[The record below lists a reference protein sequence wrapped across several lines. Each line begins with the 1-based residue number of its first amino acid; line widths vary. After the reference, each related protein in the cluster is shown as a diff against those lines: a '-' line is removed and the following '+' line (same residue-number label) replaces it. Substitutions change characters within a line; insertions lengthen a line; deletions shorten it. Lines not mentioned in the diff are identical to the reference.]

1 MKSMSIKNRLIFAN
15 IVAHAFTAVLAAVSF
30 FIFHF
35 YFIRHNVPY
44 ADKAT
49 ATYIIFLSGY
59 AVTYVISAT
68 LIVRALMRGFVQPL
82 TKIEEVARRV
92 VAGDISAQYT
102 HYNNDELGR
111 LAKAF
116 SDMIQYI
123 NLKAK
128 TLRRI
133 ADGDYTFAVD
143 DANRADVINVAIHN
157 ILENNNTLVA
167 QIKCAANQISSSAG
181 EIASSAYNLASG
193 SNEQAAAIEEFST
206 TIDGVQSMSIQ
217 NEEIAQKTLDNVREN
232 TRIMQQNIRD
242 MQQMTEAMSMIT
254 ESSKR
259 IEKVIKVIDDIA
271 FQTNIL
277 ALNAAVEAARAGQHG
292 RGFAVVAD
300 EVRELASKSAEAAK
314 ETSELIKTSIQNV
327 DSGNN
332 IVKQTN
338 SNIAEME
345 QLSAGI
351 SANMDRLSK
360 ASAKQ
365 SASIY
370 EINQGIGQISSV
382 VQANSAMAEES
393 AAAAQAMS
401 SQALHLEEMVGHF
414 RLRSDA
420 LPHAEG

>member
-1 MKSMSIKNRLIFAN
+1 MKGTSIKSKLIIVN
-15 IVAHAFTAVLAAVSF
+15 IVAYAFTITLAAVSF
-30 FIFHF
+30 FIFYF

-44 ADKAT
+44 ASEAT
-49 ATYIIFLSGY
+49 ATYITFLSGF
-59 AVTYVISAT
+59 AVTYVITAT
-68 LIVRALMRGFVQPL
+68 LIVRTLMKGIVQPL
-82 TKIEEVARRV
+82 TKIEAVARRV

-102 HYNNDELGR
+102 HFNDDELGR

-123 NLKAK
+123 NLKAHA
-128 TLRRI
+128 LQRI
-133 ADGDYTFAVD
+133 SGGDYTFSVD
-143 DANRADVINVAIHN
+143 GSNQADVINVAIHN
-157 ILENNNTLVA
+157 ILENNNKLVA
-167 QIKCAANQISSSAG
+167 QIKCAASQISSSAS
-181 EIASSAYNLASG
+181 EIASNAHSLASG
-193 SNEQAAAIEEFST
+193 SNEQAAAIEEFSA
-206 TIDGVQSMSIQ
+206 TIDSVQAMSIQ

-232 TRIMQQNIRD
+232 TRIMQQNIHD
-242 MQQMTEAMSMIT
+242 MQQMTEAMLMIT
-254 ESSKR
+254 ESSQR

-314 ETSELIKTSIQNV
+314 ETSELIKTSIHNV
-327 DSGNN
+327 NSGNN

-338 SNIAEME
+338 SNISEME
-345 QLSAGI
+345 QLAAGV
-351 SANMDRLSK
+351 SANMDKLSK

-370 EINQGIGQISSV
+370 EINQGIVQISSV

-393 AAAAQAMS
+393 AAAAQTMS
-401 SQALHLEEMVGHF
+401 SQALHLEEMVGRF
-414 RLRSDA
+414 RLRGDA
-420 LPHAEG
+420 RLHAEN